1 MWFVYSDYWFVA
13 EFGTLEWS
21 PDETK
26 IVYIAEKKVPKSEP
40 FYKQKPKAS
49 ADKSGVDKSDTVPV
63 CLLIIFTT
71 VCNIY
76 T

>member
-1 MWFVYSDYWFVA
+1 MFFVHSDYYFIA

-40 FYKQKPKAS
+40 FYKQKSKAS
-49 ADKSGVDKSDTVPV
+49 ANKDGVNNDTVPV
-63 CLLIIFTT
+63 YLMIILQL
-71 VCNIY
+71 
-76 T
+76 

>member
-1 MWFVYSDYWFVA
+1 MDYYFVG

-40 FYKQKPKAS
+40 FYKQKPKAT
-49 ADKSGVDKSDTVPV
+49 ADKDVVDNSETVPV
-63 CLLIIFTT
+63 C
-71 VCNIY
+71 IY
-76 T
+76 LSFLQLCELFIPT

>member
-1 MWFVYSDYWFVA
+1 
-13 EFGTLEWS
+13 LEWS

-49 ADKSGVDKSDTVPV
+49 ADKNGVDNSDTVPV
-63 CLLIIFTT
+63 YLLIIFTT
-71 VCNIY
+71 VRYLYLIILMNL
-76 T
+76 

>member
-1 MWFVYSDYWFVA
+1 MCLVHFDDYFIA

-49 ADKSGVDKSDTVPV
+49 TNKDGVDNSDTVPV
-63 CLLIIFTT
+63 RLLIIFKTM
-71 VCNIY
+71 
-76 T
+76 

>member
-1 MWFVYSDYWFVA
+1 
-13 EFGTLEWS
+13 LEWS

-40 FYKQKPKAS
+40 FYKQKLKAS
-49 ADKSGVDKSDTVPV
+49 ADKNGLDNSDTVPV

-71 VCNIY
+71 VRDIY

>member
-1 MWFVYSDYWFVA
+1 MSFVHFVYYFVV

-49 ADKSGVDKSDTVPV
+49 ADKSGVDNSETVPV

-71 VCNIY
+71 V
-76 T
+76 